1 MKTKILSIITFI
13 DLKFEEILCYLAI
26 SATAIS
32 VFLQAC
38 VRVIFGTALAWCEE
52 IAVYGMA
59 WGVYMGASLC
69 VREKAHIRI
78 LLGVKALPKKSGLVL
93 LIFGDCLWVG
103 FNLFMVVFGYKYI
116 ALLWDQVYLSPALE
130 IDQKWPQAIIP
141 LGFALMTFR
150 MFQFYYRWLRNGAQG
165 LPA

>member
-1 MKTKILSIITFI
+1 MKTKMVSIITLF
-13 DLKFEEILCYLAI
+13 DSKFEEYVCYLAI
-26 SATAIS
+26 SVTATS
-32 VFLQAC
+32 VFLQVC
-38 VRVIFGTALAWCEE
+38 VRMLFGTALAWCEE

-78 LLGVKALPKKSGLVL
+78 LLGVKALPKKFGLVL
-93 LIFGDCLWVG
+93 LILGDCLWAA
-103 FNLFMVVFGYKYI
+103 FNIFMVFYGFKYI
-116 ALLWDQVYLSPALE
+116 ELLWEQAYISPALE

-150 MFQFYYRWLRNGAQG
+150 MVQFYYRWLRSGANG

>member
-13 DLKFEEILCYLAI
+13 DLKFEEIVCYMAI

>member
-1 MKTKILSIITFI
+1 MRTIHAIVRFI
-13 DLKFEEILCYLAI
+13 DSRFEEIICYAAI
-26 SATAIS
+26 SATATS
-32 VFLQAC
+32 VFLQVC

-69 VREKAHIRI
+69 VREKSHIRI
-78 LLGVKALPKKSGLVL
+78 LLGVRALPHRLGLIL
-93 LIFGDCLWVG
+93 LIFGDCLWAG
-103 FNLFMVVFGYKYI
+103 FNLFMVRYGYVYI
-116 ALLWDQVYLSPALE
+116 ALLWEQSYISPALA

-141 LGFALMTFR
+141 IGFALMTFR
-150 MFQFYYRWLRNGAQG
+150 MIQFYYRWLRSGARE